1 MPVGLVFW
9 GLWLSQIGCSTHAKR
24 LIEPRQSFYSNDL
37 PAAHASFAKLSE
49 GTRSDHTVAELDL
62 AVVELFQNQPA
73 SAERRLRKVRDR
85 WEELEAK
92 SIGEEAHSLLTDDQK
107 RAYSGET
114 YEQLLI
120 GTFLTLSS
128 LMQDGVD
135 AESYSLQTLLKQR
148 EIVGRSQDNKD
159 QPPLPELFGIPA
171 TAPYLRGVLRE
182 ATLHDYDDAARMY
195 ELTAALQ
202 PDHPVVMQDL
212 DRVRT
217 GSHSQPG
224 HGVVYV
230 IALVGRGPY
239 KVETTAPV
247 TQAVMLQADQIISI
261 LGDYSI
267 PPTIAPVKIPA
278 LECPP
283 KLFDLVG
290 VEVDGTP
297 TATTLPLTD
306 MQQLAGQTYQE
317 KLPKIMARTVARRII
332 KKGTVYAAKS
342 QIQAN
347 QLASLALDAAGVA
360 WEATESADTRCWGLL
375 PREIQILRLELTA
388 GQHHLALEPITAGRP
403 VAPKSQCTVEV
414 IDARNT
420 YVLGYWPDRHLVGQ
434 LLVSTP

>member
-1 MPVGLVFW
+1 MHFW
-9 GLWLSQIGCSTHAKR
+9 LLLSGLWLWQLGCSTHAKR
-24 LIEPRQSFYSNDL
+24 LIGPRQSFYSNDL

-62 AVVELFQNQPA
+62 AVVDLFQNQPA
-73 SAERRLRKVRDR
+73 SAESRLRKVRDR
-85 WEELEAK
+85 WDELESK
-92 SIGEEAHSLLTDDQK
+92 SLVEEAKSLLTDDQK
-107 RAYSGET
+107 LAYSGET
-114 YEQLLI
+114 YEHLLI
-120 GTFLTLSS
+120 GTFLTLCS

-148 EIVGRSQDNKD
+148 EIVSRSQDD
-159 QPPLPELFGIPA
+159 QVQQPLPELFGIPA

-182 ATLHDYDDAARMY
+182 ATLHDYDDAVRMY

-202 PDHPVVMQDL
+202 PDHPVVLQDL
-212 DRVRT
+212 QRVQT
-217 GSHSQPG
+217 GRHSQPG

-247 TQAVMLQADQIISI
+247 TQAVMLQADQIISV
-261 LGDYSI
+261 LGDYSV
-267 PPTIAPVKIPA
+267 PPTIAPVKIPS

-283 KLFDLVG
+283 KLFDLIG
-290 VEVDGTP
+290 VEVNGSP
-297 TATTLPLTD
+297 AATTLPLTD
-306 MQQLAGQTYQE
+306 MEQLAGQTYEQ
-317 KLPKIMARTVARRII
+317 KLPRIMARTVARRII

-342 QIQAN
+342 QMQAN

-375 PREIQILRLELTA
+375 PREIQILRMELPV
-388 GQHHLALEPITAGRP
+388 GQHHLALEPITTGRP
-403 VAPKSQCTVEV
+403 VAPKAECTVEV
-414 IDARNT
+414 VDARNT

-434 LLVSTP
+434 LLVNTP